1 MRAICEMIKH
11 ETIAEAQIMY
21 IGDRLWEIAKS
32 LITDYNVEPISQI
45 LNRPKMIDDSRS
57 GAEILNDIK
66 KKIEERRRP
75 REQHFV

>member
-45 LNRPKMIDDSRS
+45 LNRPKTINDARS

-66 KKIEERRRP
+66 KKIEERRKL
-75 REQHFV
+75 RE

>member
-1 MRAICEMIKH
+1 MIKH

-45 LNRPKMIDDSRS
+45 LNRHKTIDDAKS

-66 KKIEERRRP
+66 KKIEERRKL
-75 REQHFV
+75 RE

>member
-32 LITDYNVEPISQI
+32 LITDYRVEPISQI
-45 LNRPKMIDDSRS
+45 LNMPKTIDDARS

-66 KKIEERRRP
+66 RKIKERRKL
-75 REQHFV
+75 RE

>member
-1 MRAICEMIKH
+1 MIKH

-32 LITDYNVEPISQI
+32 LITDYRVEPISQI
-45 LNRPKMIDDSRS
+45 LNMPKTIDDARS

-66 KKIEERRRP
+66 RKIKERRKL
-75 REQHFV
+75 RE

>member
-1 MRAICEMIKH
+1 
-11 ETIAEAQIMY
+11 MY

-45 LNRPKMIDDSRS
+45 LNRPKMIDDARS

-66 KKIEERRRP
+66 KKIEERRKL
-75 REQHFV
+75 RE